1 MDRSIIKAEKINTV
15 TGILYGNM
23 NAQKKM
29 AEFINVAC
37 PYCRQWFNESYDL
50 LENAVKKGQVQ
61 RVIKLFDK
69 EKASLQR
76 GNVMHHHITI
86 TNGEKAL
93 AEIKKIFDS
102 QDEWKNLSL
111 TEVASY
117 ATNELGL
124 SLQKDSQIFQK
135 IIDEANE
142 AIIRFVPTIILNGNI
157 FDESI
162 QEAELLSYI
171 KE

>member
-69 EKASLQR
+69 EKESLQR